1 MNMKNKFLNTKT
13 IILCSLFTALI
24 AIGAFIRIP
33 LPVTVFTMQF
43 IFVLLSG
50 LLLGSKRGSLS
61 VFMYVLIGLV
71 GFPIF
76 TEGGGPTYILKP
88 TFGYLLAFILA
99 SFIVGLAREK
109 YGSKSFAP
117 LFFACLISMVLT
129 YLIGSAY
136 TYIILNYVAGSPI
149 PYWTCLVSLFP
160 ITAIKDVVGCVV
172 ASIACQRLA
181 KLIKIDF

>member
-1 MNMKNKFLNTKT
+1 MKNKFLNTKT
-13 IILCSLFTALI
+13 MILCSLFTALI

-50 LLLGSKRGSLS
+50 LLLGSKRGALS

-99 SFIVGLAREK
+99 SFLVGLAREK
-109 YGSKSFAP
+109 YGTKSFTP
-117 LFFACLISMVLT
+117 LLLTCLGSMIVT
-129 YLIGSAY
+129 YLLGSAY
-136 TYIILNYVAGSPI
+136 TYVILNYVTASPI
-149 PYWTCLVSLFP
+149 PYWACLASLFP
-160 ITAIKDVVGCVV
+160 ITAIKDLVGCVI
-172 ASIACQRLA
+172 ATIACQRLT
-181 KLIKIDF
+181 KLVKIDF